1 MTTDAASLHAMVRG
15 YMGEG
20 WWPKGLECRNDR
32 LVGRWWRLD
41 GAVVEP
47 RNAAARI
54 RDAVTEALLRSD
66 ERVEVDTNP
75 DGSFTVETFGKRASA
90 PTRLEAL
97 LRAWDAVRGREGA

>member
-1 MTTDAASLHAMVRG
+1 MTTDEASLHAMVRG
-15 YMGEG
+15 YMGEE

-47 RNAAARI
+47 RNAAALI
-54 RDAVTEALLRSD
+54 RDAMTEALMAR
-66 ERVEVDTNP
+66 T
-75 DGSFTVETFGKRASA
+75 FTVLWRPRSGTYLVSTLEHDSYA

-97 LRAWDAVRGREGA
+97 LRVWDAVRGREAAP